1 MRVSN
6 FIRILHLIIPTWVTT
21 TECREWKKNYHHAVI
36 RQTLAAHICCL
47 WGERKRRRTVEHSNS
62 SSSSFS
68 LFFLFADFRGGGG
81 EIFFIFSRQI
91 ALLRAGRNLIWRE
104 GKIQLHG
111 ISLGRH
117 KRERMIIIRHPRSL
131 KGRCHC
137 RRKFYEKRQS
147 FFKIKSISWK
157 LRCLLWMTIFV
168 FL

>member
-1 MRVSN
+1 MEEKLSPRCHSSN
-6 FIRILHLIIPTWVTT
+6 ISSAHLLSLRRERGEGQSSIQIRLLHLF
-21 TECREWKKNYHHAVI
+21 H
-36 RQTLAAHICCL
+36 
-47 WGERKRRRTVEHSNS
+47 
-62 SSSSFS
+62 F
-68 LFFLFADFRGGGG
+68 FFLFADFRGGGG

-157 LRCLLWMTIFV
+157 LRCLL
-168 FL
+168 